1 MNQTSLAEKKNQFK
15 KKTTQKIKSDKTQ
28 ETKSRIKNL
37 SIEIKSHFNKE
48 KKIKVGQGIK
58 PGNNKTL
65 WDAVKIEKDQNT
77 NELPDQMK
85 LDETVIPNEEL
96 AEQFACM
103 FEKKI
108 KFN

>member
-1 MNQTSLAEKKNQFK
+1 M
-15 KKTTQKIKSDKTQ
+15 
-28 ETKSRIKNL
+28 R
-37 SIEIKSHFNKE
+37 
-48 KKIKVGQGIK
+48 QGIK